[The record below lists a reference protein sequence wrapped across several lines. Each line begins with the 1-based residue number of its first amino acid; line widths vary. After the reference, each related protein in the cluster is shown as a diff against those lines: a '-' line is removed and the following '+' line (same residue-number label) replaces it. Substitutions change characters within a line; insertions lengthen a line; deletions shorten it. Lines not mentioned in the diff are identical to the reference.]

1 MITCQE
7 ITATLKTRFHTRGI
21 IIYMNHDLVYKAR
34 RLHSFYYVFEKPILL
49 NVALLRQ

>member
-7 ITATLKTRFHTRGI
+7 ITATLKTRFHTRGS

-34 RLHSFYYVFEKPILL
+34 RLHSLYYVFEKPILL